1 MVTKSHRILTRVLQK
16 LENGLFFIN
25 SSVSFNQYKKINM
38 KKIITF
44 AATLL
49 LLNCNNNGNKS
60 AKTADDAN
68 SNATTNPATNEASG
82 GSATAGSEITVTL
95 TGGPNAGTYTATS
108 AETTCSEGLT
118 GDNSFGNQYSA
129 KGKAD
134 NVLSSLQLIIDDK
147 NAAKQGTDKFSVEVK
162 FGKLLGGKSYSINTR
177 DNSKEGSGTATLTES
192 GSTKTVVIEGKTADG
207 VGISATITCQ
217 HVMTANGVQ

>member
-1 MVTKSHRILTRVLQK
+1 
-16 LENGLFFIN
+16 
-25 SSVSFNQYKKINM
+25 M
-38 KKIITF
+38 KKIITL

-49 LLNCNNNGNKS
+49 VLSCNNGGNKT
-60 AKTADDAN
+60 AKTSGNED
-68 SNATTNPATNEASG
+68 SNASAPATNDASG
-82 GSATAGSEITVTL
+82 SGAAGSEITVTI

-108 AETTCSEGLT
+108 AETTCSEGLA
-118 GDNSFGNQYSA
+118 GENSFGNQYSA

-134 NVLSSLQLIIDDK
+134 NELSSLQLIIDDK

-177 DNSKEGSGTATLTES
+177 DNSKEGSGKATLTES
-192 GSTKTVVIEGKTADG
+192 GSKKTVVIEGKTADG
-207 VGISATITCQ
+207 MGISATITCH